1 MTSVATCSR
10 GTHRK
15 SIVSRAHPD
24 SLDTLQMAVAHTRRE
39 LRYVQ
44 TLLECS
50 PHCLFAVGRPH
61 RFTHRRVAAV
71 TLGKLQFS
79 LGQAD
84 YHPARSRSPVTPL
97 VHLSAGLIDS
107 GPARGPSILV
117 LAVRRGAGLAAVYS
131 VTGST
136 GLSGPVKGYQPR
148 RMGLALPHGQWM
160 VRATVYL
167 YLRYVDFL
175 RRSNVGRPR
184 RDYSTSNTTPRMSP

>member
-1 MTSVATCSR
+1 MSAE
-10 GTHRK
+10 

-24 SLDTLQMAVAHTRRE
+24 SLDTLQMAVTHTRRE

-50 PHCLFAVGRPH
+50 PHCLFAAGRPH

-84 YHPARSRSPVTPL
+84 YHPARSRSIPLSMYVLLTSDKPPTLPPVTPL

-107 GPARGPSILV
+107 GPARGPLYPRPGCTTRCRARCRWPGRLACRGSSRGISQGDMVSLYPMGSPVDGPRDSLSIF
-117 LAVRRGAGLAAVYS
+117 AMRRLSTAIERWEAASELFY
-131 VTGST
+131 
-136 GLSGPVKGYQPR
+136 K
-148 RMGLALPHGQWM
+148 
-160 VRATVYL
+160 
-167 YLRYVDFL
+167 
-175 RRSNVGRPR
+175 
-184 RDYSTSNTTPRMSP
+184 